1 MRRGVASEDY
11 VNVVTVLSFFV
22 GCAVGTGLA
31 LLVAPRTKA
40 IEASIRSAVGRGEKL
55 TREQIIE
62 EGMYCAV
69 PEGMDICFPA
79 EETNG

>member
-1 MRRGVASEDY
+1 VRRRVAKEHC
-11 VNVVTVLSFFV
+11 VNVATVLSFFV
-22 GCAVGTGLA
+22 GCAIGTGLA

-69 PEGMDICFPA
+69 PEGMDICFPS